1 MPFYLFNWVLNII
14 YIYIYIYTYRYIY
27 IYIYI
32 FIYIYMHIYIYIY
45 ICGSGW
51 PCMVTNLATGRRN
64 RPNLDQLVVQY
75 TYTNQYCGVTE
86 LTAKRER
93 ERERDIY
100 TSVNKIC
107 EKVQDPHTIYKNSAQ
122 QQNPKD
128 MHFPRTQPSLFHTK
142 YISIYIYI
150 HIYIYIYKSVIYIFF
165 DSCEKIHTNFH

>member
-14 YIYIYIYTYRYIY
+14 YIYIYTYRYIY
-27 IYIYI
+27 IFI
-32 FIYIYMHIYIYIY
+32 FIYIYMHIYI
-45 ICGSGW
+45 CGSGW
-51 PCMVTNLATGRRN
+51 PCKVTNLATGRRN

-93 ERERDIY
+93 DIY

-107 EKVQDPHTIYKNSAQ
+107 EKVRDPHTIYKNSAQ

-128 MHFPRTQPSLFHTK
+128 MHFPRTQPSLFHT
-142 YISIYIYI
+142 
-150 HIYIYIYKSVIYIFF
+150 IYIYKYIYTYIYI
-165 DSCEKIHTNFH
+165 CNLHIL

>member
-1 MPFYLFNWVLNII
+1 MYVFDWKSLGSWALYTSIYICRSIYLIGSWTLYIFIFTPIGI
-14 YIYIYIYTYRYIY
+14 YIYLYIYA
-27 IYIYI
+27 
-32 FIYIYMHIYIYIY
+32 YIY

-51 PCMVTNLATGRRN
+51 PCKVTNLATGRRN

-75 TYTNQYCGVTE
+75 TYTNQYCGVIE

-93 ERERDIY
+93 ERYIY

-128 MHFPRTQPSLFHTK
+128 MHFPRTQPSLFHTI
-142 YISIYIYI
+142 YIYIYI
-150 HIYIYIYKSVIYIFF
+150 HIYKYL
-165 DSCEKIHTNFH
+165 

>member
-14 YIYIYIYTYRYIY
+14 YIFIFTPIGIYIYTYIY
-27 IYIYI
+27 
-32 FIYIYMHIYIYIY
+32 FYIYMHIYIY

-93 ERERDIY
+93 EREI
-100 TSVNKIC
+100 
-107 EKVQDPHTIYKNSAQ
+107 
-122 QQNPKD
+122 
-128 MHFPRTQPSLFHTK
+128 
-142 YISIYIYI
+142 YIS
-150 HIYIYIYKSVIYIFF
+150 K
-165 DSCEKIHTNFH
+165 